1 MPTLIDL
8 FKQNLTVNGVNVLAD
23 PKSEEFNQEK
33 VEAEK
38 NHLIE
43 FCDKENFGANV
54 RFLFAVHALHN
65 DMDNL
70 KEDKEALK
78 KRFDT
83 IQQDFLF
90 DIAQHKIEV
99 KPENQPNLDEASEPD
114 LEIFSKAISEIITLL
129 NIKILPKVT
138 AETVTETG
146 SPAPTS
152 EGDLA
157 AQESE
162 AKNQIKKNLSG
173 IADNT
178 KELAKTTVQLVN
190 TFSKS
195 PEVNKAKEK
204 LSSGLKSGL
213 SSIKGLL
220 DKKTPPKETPAKET
234 KTDETKAEDN
244 NTDQDKKA
252 N

>member
-8 FKQNLTVNGVNVLAD
+8 FKQNLMVNGVNVLAD
-23 PKSEEFNQEK
+23 PKSEGYDQEK
-33 VEAEK
+33 VEAAK
-38 NHLIE
+38 NHLVE
-43 FCDKENFGANV
+43 FCDKENFGANI

-65 DMDNL
+65 DIEAL
-70 KEDKEALK
+70 KEDAEALK
-78 KRFDT
+78 KRFDN
-83 IQQDFLF
+83 IQQEFLF

-114 LEIFSKAISEIITLL
+114 LEIFSKAISEIVTLL
-129 NIKILPKVT
+129 NIKILPKFT
-138 AETVTETG
+138 AAEIPSQGPETQE
-146 SPAPTS
+146 
-152 EGDLA
+152 DLA
-157 AQESE
+157 VQEAE

-204 LSSGLKSGL
+204 LSSSLKSGL

-220 DKKTPPKETPAKET
+220 DKKMAPKETKA
-234 KTDETKAEDN
+234 DETKAEDN
-244 NTDQDKKA
+244 NDQDKKA